1 MANSSNF
8 TVANHYVP
16 QWYQKRFL
24 ESNSDATTLFLLDK
38 TPDKILLP
46 NGGVKFKKSIYEQ
59 GPKKCFKEDH
69 LYTLLFGEFATD
81 VIEKNFFGVIDSL
94 GCEAVQ
100 FFENYSVRDGVHEAF
115 SAMLNYLAA
124 QLFRTPKGLK
134 LIRVLAR
141 APNHQRALYALLDSW
156 ELYKT
161 IWQEGVWEV
170 FHCKGSQTKFIISDG
185 PVATYNKQIF
195 PGSQEVNRFGLAL
208 FERVGTH
215 LLFPLGPE
223 HCLCVT
229 NLQYVRKPKV
239 NPTKFRENPRYFGQ
253 GLFDLRKIQR
263 GREISETEVI
273 AINHILKTNAMR
285 YVASSREEW
294 LYPEAHLTEQFW
306 SKLGGAYF
314 LHPDPRKVSFTT
326 AIISGGGKGPSLGTN
341 EYGHYDI
348 DNKKAKKLREN
359 EWHTFQKAKSAW
371 DERDR
376 KAGRAPPAFDPEYF

>member
-1 MANSSNF
+1 MADSSNF

-16 QWYQKRFL
+16 QWYQKRFF
-24 ESNSDATTLFLLDK
+24 EPNSGATTLFLLDK
-38 TPDKILLP
+38 APDRIRLP

-69 LYTLLFGEFATD
+69 LYTLLFGKSATD
-81 VIEKNFFGVIDSL
+81 VIEKNFFGVIDRE
-94 GCEAVQ
+94 GHEAVQ
-100 FFENYSVRDGVHEAF
+100 FFENYTVREGVQEAF

-124 QLFRTPKGLK
+124 QLFRTPKGLQ

-141 APNHQRALYALLDSW
+141 APNHQRALHALLHSW

-170 FHCKGSQTKFIISDG
+170 FQCKGSQTKFIISDS
-185 PVATYNKQIF
+185 PVSTYNKQVF
-195 PGSQEVNRFGLAL
+195 PGSKEVNRFGIAL

-223 HCLCVT
+223 HCLCIT
-229 NLQYVRKPKV
+229 NLQYVRNPKV
-239 NPTKFRENPRYFGQ
+239 NSTKFRENPRYFGQ

-263 GREISETEVI
+263 GREISEAEVV

-285 YVASSREEW
+285 YVASSRKDW
-294 LYPEAHLTEQFW
+294 LYPETQLTERFW
-306 SKLGGAYF
+306 PKLGGPHF

-341 EYGHYDI
+341 EYGHYQI
-348 DNKKAKKLREN
+348 DNKKAKALREI
-359 EWHTFQKAKSAW
+359 EWRTFQQAKGAW

-376 KAGRAPPAFDPEYF
+376 KAGRAPPTIDPDYF